1 MFLWSYFISWLGKRS
16 TLWLVLMINFLGTI
30 YGYYWYKEQLLQTSW
45 WLWPF
50 VPDSPTASLF
60 FCFVLI
66 ALLLHKK
73 WPLVEAYAAVTLF
86 KYGIW
91 ATIMILW
98 TNQLGGKLQWEHYML
113 MTSHV
118 AMAVQ
123 ALLYNRYYSFKLK
136 HVAIVALLTITNDL
150 YDYTLGIYPT
160 LDWRLESYLS
170 TVYLFTF
177 SLSILS
183 VFLFSLLVKLRL
195 EEKNKIHFLIF

>member
-195 EEKNKIHFLIF
+195 EEKNKILS